1 MDNKEKK
8 ELETL
13 LTNIASSCKHIL
25 TSTLN
30 QDEEDQIVRDIHK
43 RANTA
48 MELLASLQLTSA
60 TAPALT
66 QKVPV
71 VTSSLPQFQGRVLI
85 VDDSNDNQFILSQF
99 LKAAGLETIAAENGR
114 VGVGKALA
122 ENYDLILMDME
133 MPELDGCQATRELRE
148 QGYSKPIIA
157 LTANSSVKAREQCF
171 DAGCDDYLSKPF
183 EKSHFFSTLGRYLTH
198 RANLSLE
205 EQTRPLVSE
214 LLQSDPSSGP
224 LVIRFVDNLAERL
237 SIIKTAHKERDWP
250 CLKGAAHKLIS
261 AQLFGFPNLTE
272 VARTLELAAAR
283 ESLEQASDAV
293 KQLAT
298 LCDRIIAG
306 KPTATQAQ
314 PQDRQPQHE
323 LPQVSE

>member
-1 MDNKEKK
+1 MDNKEKN
-8 ELETL
+8 ELEQL
-13 LTNIASSCKHIL
+13 LANIASSCKHIL

-30 QDEEDQIVRDIHK
+30 QDEGDQIVRDIHK

-48 MELLASLQLTSA
+48 IELLSTLQP
-60 TAPALT
+60 APAVT
-66 QKVPV
+66 PANQQKVPV
-71 VTSSLPQFQGRVLI
+71 VTSSLPQFHGRVLI
-85 VDDSNDNQFILSQF
+85 VDDSNDNQFILAQF
-99 LKAAGLETIAAENGR
+99 LKAAGLETASAENGKI
-114 VGVGKALA
+114 GVGKALE

-133 MPELDGCQATRELRE
+133 MPELDGCQATRALRE

-198 RANLSLE
+198 RTNLSLE

-214 LLQSDPSSGP
+214 LLQNDPSSGA

-250 CLKGAAHKLIS
+250 SLKGAAHKLIS

-283 ESLEQASDAV
+283 ESLEQATDAV

-298 LCDRIIAG
+298 LCDRIMAG
-306 KPTATQAQ
+306 KPAVTPAQ
-314 PQDRQPQHE
+314 PRDPQLQHE
-323 LPQVSE
+323 LPQASE